1 MDALRLLLWPV
12 FVAALLGS
20 ALAVIYNKYQSRL
33 LFIEIQKLERESDE
47 YEVEWGQLQLE
58 MTTLGEHSR
67 VERLARSKLGLA
79 TPVREKI
86 IFIKP

>member
-1 MDALRLLLWPV
+1 MDGLRLLMWPV
-12 FVAALLGS
+12 LVAALLGS
-20 ALAVIYNKYQSRL
+20 ALAVIYNKHQSRL
-33 LFIEIQKLERESDE
+33 LFGEIQKLEREADE

-58 MTTLGEHSR
+58 MTTLSEHSR
-67 VERLARSKLGLA
+67 VEHLAHTKLGLV